1 MSDVEDENMNEK
13 FTKGKVPLSQ
23 MSVYSLVP
31 TSRNTIPPEFT
42 YFNTTAK
49 EVCNIWC
56 ILTLSLMITFRVET
70 T

>member
-49 EVCNIWC
+49 EVCNI
-56 ILTLSLMITFRVET
+56 
-70 T
+70 